1 MTQNSISTIT
11 FDVDLANVASA
22 GNGNDI
28 PSVTSP
34 AENFVFTVQLS
45 DVDIRSG
52 ASDTLSISPVA
63 TTVTVGDVTQALAAQ
78 ASAIT
83 FTATADMTFTDTQCP
98 DVQYMCIHVTAGSGA
113 VYTDINTGVSS
124 NTICTDVSA
133 YIQCAPGMILISFN
147 SSGE

>member
-34 AENFVFTVQLS
+34 TENFVFTVQLS

-52 ASDTLSISPVA
+52 ASDTLGISPVA

-78 ASAIT
+78 ASATT
-83 FTATADMTFTDTQCP
+83 FTATADVTFTDTQCP
-98 DVQYMCIHVTAGSGA
+98 GVQYCVFM
-113 VYTDINTGVSS
+113 
-124 NTICTDVSA
+124 
-133 YIQCAPGMILISFN
+133 
-147 SSGE
+147 